1 MVDEPFSAPRSEK
14 LLVQSLMEMLH
25 STFMLPLMKS
35 AESSVSS
42 LGSLKP
48 SQPFHAFPVNA
59 LLEKLIYA
67 EWDHPD
73 KHFLPPKR
81 LSVHYPM
88 EKKFTKKWN
97 VPAVDAAISSMN
109 KSLTCPVDN
118 AQMLKDPTDKRL
130 EFLLKFSF
138 SLAGADT
145 AVVAIGI
152 CQSLKD
158 QFRQAL
164 KEVPA
169 QQARDL
175 AELPKALCFAIDT
188 MKDSIHQASR
198 LVIVLVHMRRILWL
212 KNWSA
217 EAPCKRLLTGFAFH
231 GDRLFGDDW
240 TNTMISSGKSTLL
253 PVKRKYKCPSFKQTL
268 SPAPGASVSRQ
279 WAPAVYYLIKV

>member
-97 VPAVDAAISSMN
+97 VPAVDAAIS
-109 KSLTCPVDN
+109 
-118 AQMLKDPTDKRL
+118 R
-130 EFLLKFSF
+130 
-138 SLAGADT
+138 ADT

-279 WAPAVYYLIKV
+279 W